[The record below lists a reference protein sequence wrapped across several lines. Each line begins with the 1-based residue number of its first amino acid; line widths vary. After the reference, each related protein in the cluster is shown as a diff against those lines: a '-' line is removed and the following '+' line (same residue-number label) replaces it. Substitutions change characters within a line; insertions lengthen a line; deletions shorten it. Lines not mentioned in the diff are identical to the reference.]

1 MVEAREGLSSFQGV
15 TVGNGPQEARHIAA
29 GERLMKQGREERVEF
44 PRAWPTMGKGRH
56 KQALSAPRAEYQCQE
71 IGEVD
76 AKDTRPKRERADQ
89 WREKV
94 LKGIAI
100 GEDET
105 GDPFWVVGNHQLANG
120 APCIIADQGYLVE
133 IEGFQKISYEV
144 SHPKRTQI
152 RIWMHGV

>member
-1 MVEAREGLSSFQGV
+1 MVEAREGLSGFQGV
-15 TVGNGPQEARHIAA
+15 TVGNGPQEARHIASDP
-29 GERLMKQGREERVEF
+29 RKMKQGREGGVEF
-44 PRAWPTMGKGRH
+44 RLIWSTMGKGRN
-56 KQALSAPRAEYQCQE
+56 KQALSAPRVEHQCQE
-71 IGEVD
+71 IGEPD
-76 AKDTRPKRERADQ
+76 AKDSCPIIEWADQ
-89 WREKV
+89 GWEKV

-105 GDPFWVVGNHQLANG
+105 GDPFWMVGNHQLTNG

-133 IEGFQKISYEV
+133 IEGFQKISYEM